1 MIIYYYSGCSKKRCH
16 KKDGFAHKYPSDF
29 NASSKNAQC
38 NGGEMTEASKL
49 AWYPHL
55 KKSTLKECK
64 TVKDIDQALRK
75 VDQKY
80 NHFGEGFASQMF

>member
-1 MIIYYYSGCSKKRCH
+1 
-16 KKDGFAHKYPSDF
+16 
-29 NASSKNAQC
+29 
-38 NGGEMTEASKL
+38 MTEASKL